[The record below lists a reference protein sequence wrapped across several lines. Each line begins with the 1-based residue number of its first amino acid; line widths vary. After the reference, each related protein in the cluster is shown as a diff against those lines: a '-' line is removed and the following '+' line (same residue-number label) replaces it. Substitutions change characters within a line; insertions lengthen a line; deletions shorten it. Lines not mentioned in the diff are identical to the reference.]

1 MRTAMTGPC
10 RLFVSSV
17 TLCASTPDWCGSVGE
32 HDPTHTAAKGMAS
45 SYTESIPATMG
56 GSPQR
61 KARVLTLGYEH
72 AWNTY
77 VESGA
82 NMHLT

>member
-1 MRTAMTGPC
+1 
-10 RLFVSSV
+10 
-17 TLCASTPDWCGSVGE
+17 
-32 HDPTHTAAKGMAS
+32 
-45 SYTESIPATMG
+45 MG